1 MPSVD
6 ELIALQ
12 QTKSPFAIPVSQYR
26 PVATLPEQATPQGL
40 PQGDMVSQ
48 LAELIANRKGPSRTK
63 DLRTAAPS
71 ALKELQL
78 PEIASQFSNQNV
90 MTTTAGQKAT
100 FFAEEQRQA
109 DIIKLQ
115 AEAAAK
121 TQAANLLNLQDMA
134 KQGSSPF
141 AAPELKAQ
149 GNRAKI
155 IEAAKKFIG
164 TPYSW
169 GGGNSKGP
177 TLGSGTGSYPQ
188 QATTTVGFD
197 CSGLV
202 QYAYAQVGI
211 KMPRVSYGQLKQ
223 GTRTAVKSLQPGDL
237 VGFGDGHH
245 IAIYVG
251 NGKIIEAPRTGLN
264 VRVRALSAGEMKSA
278 WGVHLVM

>member
-6 ELIALQ
+6 ELMALQ

-26 PVATLPEQATPQGL
+26 PVPMLSEQTPQGL

-48 LAELIANRKGPSRTK
+48 LADIIAQRKGPSRTK
-63 DLRTAAPS
+63 ELRTQAPTS
-71 ALKELQL
+71 LSEFQI
-78 PEIASQFSNQNV
+78 PSIASQFSTQN
-90 MTTTAGQKAT
+90 TATTAAGQTAT
-100 FFAEEQRQA
+100 FFAEEQQRA
-109 DIIKLQ
+109 EIIKKQ

-121 TQAANLLNLQDMA
+121 LQAQNLITLQDLA

-141 AAPELKAQ
+141 ASGELKAQ

-155 IEAAKKFIG
+155 IEAAKRFIG

-177 TLGSGTGSYPQ
+177 TLGIGTGSYPK

-223 GTRTAVKSLQPGDL
+223 GSRTSISSLQPGDL

-264 VRVRALSAGEMKSA
+264 VRVRALSASELKSA
-278 WGVHLVM
+278 WGVHIVM